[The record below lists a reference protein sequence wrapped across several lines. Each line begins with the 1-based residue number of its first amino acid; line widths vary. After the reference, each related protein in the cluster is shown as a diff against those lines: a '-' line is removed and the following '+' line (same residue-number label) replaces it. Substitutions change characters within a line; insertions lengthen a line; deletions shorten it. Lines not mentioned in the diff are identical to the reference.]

1 MIIVKVTF
9 QIPKEMDLKTLKGKF
24 QETAPLYRDAK
35 GLIRKNYICDLDK
48 SIGGG
53 IYCFESRE
61 DADSWFDEE
70 RIHWLTDRYS
80 KPDIEYFSSPVIVD
94 NVSGDI
100 IAQ

>member
-9 QIPKEMDLKTLKGKF
+9 QIPKEMGLKTLKEKF
-24 QETAPLYRDAK
+24 EETAPMYQETK
-35 GLIRKNYICDLDK
+35 GLIRKNYICDLNK

-53 IYCFESRE
+53 IYCFERRE

-70 RIHWLTDRYS
+70 RIRWLTDRYS
-80 KPDIEYFSSPVIVD
+80 KPDIEYFNNPVIVD

-100 IAQ
+100 IA